1 MKLYRLF
8 VVSVSMVCL
17 TLARIA
23 IAETCEGDKIAIP
36 DNTTL
41 VSVQALADT
50 GDTHAQAQMGAAYLR
65 GKGIAMDR
73 AKALLWLEMS
83 ATGGSSEGQYL
94 LGAYYFQNGKT
105 ESDFHIAAGWFKQSA
120 DHGCIPSLLYLG
132 LLTGKGMGV
141 TKNTEDG
148 FRMISKAA
156 EAGYPQAQMFLGGM
170 FIAGEGTNKDTKAGF
185 NWVKRGAD
193 AGDSAAEIL
202 LADLYLEGIGIKP
215 DSEAARTILEKVYE
229 KNDEQVHVA
238 AFQLGWMY
246 MEGKGVP
253 VNTVKAFN
261 WMYIAAK
268 AHYSESEQRLKTL
281 TEQLPEQKLLTS
293 CSVYMDP
300 LFSTSGAKEYVHVNG
315 GETVAV
321 LTSQAAASPEV
332 YFPERRLLG
341 YIPRQCLSS
350 N

>member
-1 MKLYRLF
+1 MKQLQLMILF
-8 VVSVSMVCL
+8 VGIACL
-17 TLARIA
+17 ACTRAGY
-23 IAETCEGDKIAIP
+23 AETCEGDKIAIP

-41 VSVQALADT
+41 ASVQASAEA
-50 GDTHAQAQMGAAYLR
+50 GDAHAQAQVGAAYLR
-65 GKGIAMDR
+65 GKGIAVDR
-73 AKALLWLEMS
+73 AKSLSWLEKS
-83 ATGGSSEGQYL
+83 AAGGDSEGQYL
-94 LGAYYFQNGKT
+94 LGAYYFQNGKI
-105 ESDFHIAAGWFKQSA
+105 ESDFRKAAGWFKQSS

-132 LLTGKGMGV
+132 LLTGKGTGV
-141 TKNTEDG
+141 TKNSEDG
-148 FRMISKAA
+148 FRMVSKAA

-202 LADLYLEGIGIKP
+202 LADLYLEGIGIERNP
-215 DSEAARTILEKVYE
+215 EAARTILEKVYA

-268 AHYSESEQRLKTL
+268 AHYSESEQRLITL
-281 TEQLPEQKLLTS
+281 TEQLPKRKLLTS

-300 LFSTSGAKEYVHVNG
+300 LFSTSGAKEYAHVNG

-321 LTSQAAASPEV
+321 LTSQTAPSPEV

-341 YIPRQCLSS
+341 YIPRQCLNS